1 MHDQKLDAILLTTE
15 PNVRYFTGFLTQFWL
30 SPTRP
35 WFLVIPLEGKPIAV
49 IPTIGVVGMRDTW
62 IDDVRS
68 WSAPQPDDDGISL
81 LTNTIDQLPKR
92 FGRMGAS
99 LGPESHLRM
108 PMQDFQSLCDNLGS
122 TDMVDCSRMLLEVCS
137 IKSEAEI

>member
-1 MHDQKLDAILLTTE
+1 MNMPPTRGFTASEFEQRTQAVQKHMHVQKLDAILLTTE

-62 IDDVRS
+62 IYDFMS
-68 WSAPQPDDDGISL
+68 WS
-81 LTNTIDQLPKR
+81 
-92 FGRMGAS
+92 
-99 LGPESHLRM
+99 
-108 PMQDFQSLCDNLGS
+108 
-122 TDMVDCSRMLLEVCS
+122 
-137 IKSEAEI
+137 EIVSD